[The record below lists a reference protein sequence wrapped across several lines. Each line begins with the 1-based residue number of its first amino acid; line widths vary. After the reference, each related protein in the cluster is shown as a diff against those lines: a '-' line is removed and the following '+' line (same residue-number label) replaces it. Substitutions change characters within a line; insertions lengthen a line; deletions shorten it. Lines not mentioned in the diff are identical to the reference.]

1 VRLHR
6 FSGSHYEIGVQQG
19 QAVREQLDKATD
31 DIPRFE
37 AVRLLKPSL
46 LPTSLFMSIAR
57 RRAARMLKKDVFQF
71 YPRQSERLTG
81 IVEGARTNL
90 SNILFMHALEL
101 SLGGGAG
108 GYRLD
113 ACTTFAFDSAHT
125 ASGDVIVAKNFDYMN
140 DLQPYQLTC
149 ETKPKDGYAT
159 LGCKMSPLAGILDG
173 MNQYGLTVTYNLA
186 YTLEKPKCYVPLS
199 MVLQEMLETCRNV
212 SEAAEFI
219 LQSKRGGHDAVLT
232 LADAEDSIRTV
243 EITPNHAI
251 AYEAIDGKVVNT
263 NHYKSVEM
271 QRYEIPHNA
280 VFAGKRVPKE
290 HLGVRVHGSSEKRLE
305 RVEELLKGTDRIGE
319 DIIIAALAD
328 HDKDNAPSMFTIC
341 RHAAFAST
349 LRSVIFYPH
358 RRAIKVLYGKPCENR
373 YAEFKFS

>member
-1 VRLHR
+1 
-6 FSGSHYEIGVQQG
+6 
-19 QAVREQLDKATD
+19 
-31 DIPRFE
+31 
-37 AVRLLKPSL
+37 
-46 LPTSLFMSIAR
+46 M
-57 RRAARMLKKDVFQF
+57 
-71 YPRQSERLTG
+71 
-81 IVEGARTNL
+81 
-90 SNILFMHALEL
+90 
-101 SLGGGAG
+101 
-108 GYRLD
+108 
-113 ACTTFAFDSAHT
+113 
-125 ASGDVIVAKNFDYMN
+125 
-140 DLQPYQLTC
+140 QPYQLTC

-186 YTLEKPKCYVPLS
+186 YTLDKPKCYVPLS

-219 LQSKRGGHDAVLT
+219 MQSRRGGHDAILT

-251 AYEAIDGKVVNT
+251 AYETPDGKVVNT

-290 HLGVRVHGSSEKRLE
+290 HLGVRVHGSSDKRLE
-305 RVEELLKGTDRIGE
+305 RAEELLKGTDRIGE
-319 DIIIAALAD
+319 DTITAALAD
-328 HDKDNAPSMFTIC
+328 HDKDNSPSMFTIC
-341 RHAAFAST
+341 RHATFVST

-373 YAEFKFS
+373 YTEFKFS